1 MSVLKAS
8 DLRKKY
14 LLGEHTV
21 EALKGVNFDVQ
32 KGEFV
37 AIMGPSGSG
46 KSTLL
51 HLLGGLDTPS
61 EGEVTLGDAQLSQ
74 LTEYQATLS
83 RVAITLGLFSNSSTC
98 SPP

>member
-21 EALKGVNFDVQ
+21 EALRGVNFDVQ

-46 KSTLL
+46 KSTAMNIM
-51 HLLGGLDTPS
+51 GCLDAPTSGRYIFKGVDVGRNQDGADIPQVLRADP
-61 EGEVTLGDAQLSQ
+61 GKPLA
-74 LTEYQATLS
+74 
-83 RVAITLGLFSNSSTC
+83 RIR
-98 SPP
+98 

>member
-21 EALKGVNFDVQ
+21 EALGGVNFDVQ

-61 EGEVTLGDAQLSQ
+61 EGEVTLEGRPTLPIDRIPGDTGA
-74 LTEYQATLS
+74 
-83 RVAITLGLFSNSSTC
+83 ST
-98 SPP
+98 